1 MRGIEARRQQALHI
15 IRQRAVEH
23 AGALD
28 RRRAAHRRDVR
39 ARAVPQEQ
47 RDEGQVTRDA
57 RHVQRR
63 HGARPVVVEAEPRE
77 LRLQQPRQHAPRPR
91 VPRAHEIRIRKR
103 ACGDRPP

>member
-1 MRGIEARRQQALHI
+1 MPWST
-15 IRQRAVEH
+15 RAHSIGVVPLTD
-23 AGALD
+23 ATS
-28 RRRAAHRRDVR
+28 

-103 ACGDRPP
+103 ACGDRPT